1 MKQNID
7 LKHALEDSHN
17 SLEYEKNIKKE
28 KEKK

>member
-17 SLEYEKNIKKE
+17 SLEYEKNMKKE
-28 KEKK
+28 KK